1 MGKLSVFNFMTLNGY
16 FKGPNDDTSWH
27 QHGNEEEG
35 EFAAEGAQSDSI
47 LLFGRKTYDMMAS
60 FWPTPMAAKNMPEVA
75 DGMNKSEKI
84 VFSKTLKNATWNN
97 TRIIKNNIVEE
108 TKKLKSSSPKNM
120 TILGSG
126 SILTQLAEAGLVD
139 TYMFMLDPL
148 ALGDGTPIFKGIGLK
163 LELKLTETRSFKS
176 GRLLLTYQ
184 PIKK

>member
-16 FKGPNDDTSWH
+16 FKGPDDDISWH
-27 QHGNEEEG
+27 QHGNKEEG

-47 LLFGRKTYDMMAS
+47 LLFGRKTYEMMAS
-60 FWPTPMAAKNMPEVA
+60 FWPTSVAAKNMPEVA

-84 VFSKTLKNATWNN
+84 VFSRTLKNAAWTN

-108 TKKLKSSSPKNM
+108 IRKLKSGSVKNM

-126 SILTQLAEAGLVD
+126 SILTHLAEAGLVD

-148 ALGDGTPIFKGIGLK
+148 ALGDGTPIFKGIGIK